1 MNQQVREH
9 FEAEK
14 NYHTWSQLPG
24 EEKDGKPTEKT
35 QTYWEKQA
43 EELQKINYPK
53 KAVSALRQSEERAF
67 QVLQSSDMSHTKVEE
82 FTAKLLNGPNKV
94 NCHMDLLSKLSFHYI
109 EILVPF

>member
-35 QTYWEKQA
+35 QTYQEKQA
-43 EELQKINYPK
+43 EELQKINYAK
-53 KAVSALRQSEERAF
+53 KAVNALRQSEERAF
-67 QVLQSSDMSHTKVEE
+67 QALWSSDMSHTKVEE
-82 FTAKLLNGPNKV
+82 AYHKASEWAQQSE
-94 NCHMDLLSKLSFHYI
+94 LSHGLT
-109 EILVPF
+109 E

>member
-24 EEKDGKPTEKT
+24 EEKDSKPTEKT

-43 EELQKINYPK
+43 EELQKINYAK
-53 KAVSALRQSEERAF
+53 KAVNMLRQSEERAF
-67 QVLQSSDMSHTKVEE
+67 QALQSSDTSHTKVEE
-82 FTAKLLNGPNKV
+82 AYWKASEQAQQSE
-94 NCHMDLLSKLSFHYI
+94 LSHRLTK
-109 EILVPF
+109 